1 VKKLFPVFLVFTLLV
16 GCGRGDLQD
25 LAKDAETALRDA
37 GQELDQLASQARGP
51 LREAADGAM
60 EAAADAREAAERFKA
75 NPTTET
81 RQSLREAEKHLDD
94 AMASLREALDDVPQG
109 VRSAF
114 EDALQALTDLRKR
127 IEGELAGS

>member
-1 VKKLFPVFLVFTLLV
+1 MKRLFSACLLLSLLA

-37 GQELDQLASQARGP
+37 GQELDQLADQAKGP
-51 LREAADGAM
+51 VRDAVQGAM
-60 EAAADAREAAERFKA
+60 DAAADARRAAERFKE

-81 RQSLREAEKHLDD
+81 RQALREAETKLDD
-94 AMASLREALDDVPQG
+94 AMASLRCALDGVPEG

-114 EDALQALTDLRKR
+114 EDALNALTDLRQR
-127 IEGELAGS
+127 IERELGS